1 MRTSGTLK
9 LLLKRHAGL
18 AVCLAALFLAGQ
30 AQAQV
35 DQARAD
41 TAAAASADMRQQ
53 LQALLPQSRLVG
65 QGRLTYWGL
74 QVYDARLLA
83 APGFNAALLATQ
95 PFALELAYLRDF
107 SSRDI
112 AERSIAEMRRA
123 GSFSEAKA
131 RAWVADMLRVLP
143 SVRKGDQLTGLHR
156 PGVGASFFV
165 NGQASGEILD
175 AEFAQLFFGIWLS
188 PKTSEPQLRSAL
200 LAGAP

>member
-1 MRTSGTLK
+1 MRKSGKLK
-9 LLLKRHAGL
+9 LHFKRHYGV
-18 AVCLAALFLAGQ
+18 AVCLTALLMAGQ
-30 AQAQV
+30 AQAQA

-41 TAAAASADMRQQ
+41 TAAAAGADLRRQ

-74 QVYDARLLA
+74 QIYDARLLA
-83 APGFNAALLATQ
+83 ATGFNAALLTTH

-107 SSRDI
+107 SNRDI

-123 GSFSEAKA
+123 GNFSEAKA
-131 RAWVADMLRVLP
+131 KAWVADMLRVLP
-143 SVRKGDQLTGLHR
+143 NVKKGDQLTGLHR

-188 PKTSEPQLRSAL
+188 PKTSEPPLRSAL
-200 LAGAP
+200 LAGAS